1 MKIMLCEQN
10 GDVTYSALFT
20 ACETSASP

>member
-1 MKIMLCEQN
+1 MLCEQN